1 AAFDPAGRGVHAR
14 GGYRVP
20 HAFSHRGASRRRDC
34 LRRHAGLHRAPRGG
48 GAPAVTLGARN
59 LGFGFAN
66 RVVGEGFEL
75 DLAAR
80 EIVCLLGPN
89 GSGKTTLLRTLLGLV
104 APLSG
109 DVVLD
114 GRPLAQWPI
123 RGRASRLA
131 YVPQAAAS
139 HFDYSV
145 LETVQ
150 MGRTAHRGVFAAPGP
165 DDRRIAAE
173 SLERL
178 RALIA
183 RALAS
188 EASHVLMDEPT
199 ASLDFGNQ
207 ALILDEVARLK
218 AAGTAVLFTT
228 HHPDHAL
235 RIADRVVML
244 RGGRVLAAGATG
256 AVVNSE
262 NLSALYGRAIDVA
275 EVASPD
281 GVARR
286 TCVARLIP

>member
-1 AAFDPAGRGVHAR
+1 DLGAALAHRRPRPLRGRGREPRRERAPHAPRGDRGGDPRNGVRRLARGHDRLGGPRGAACRAAPRGRGLRAADAAFDPAGRGVQAR

-20 HAFSHRGASRRRDC
+20 HAFSHRGASRRRDR

-48 GAPAVTLGARN
+48 GAPAVTLGDRN
-59 LGFGFAN
+59 IGFGFAN

-131 YVPQAAAS
+131 YVPQAVAS

-150 MGRTAHRGVFAAPGP
+150 MG
-165 DDRRIAAE
+165 
-173 SLERL
+173 
-178 RALIA
+178 
-183 RALAS
+183 
-188 EASHVLMDEPT
+188 
-199 ASLDFGNQ
+199 
-207 ALILDEVARLK
+207 
-218 AAGTAVLFTT
+218 
-228 HHPDHAL
+228 
-235 RIADRVVML
+235 
-244 RGGRVLAAGATG
+244 
-256 AVVNSE
+256 
-262 NLSALYGRAIDVA
+262 
-275 EVASPD
+275 
-281 GVARR
+281 
-286 TCVARLIP
+286 

>member
-1 AAFDPAGRGVHAR
+1 MTLAA
-14 GGYRVP
+14 
-20 HAFSHRGASRRRDC
+20 
-34 LRRHAGLHRAPRGG
+34 RA
-48 GAPAVTLGARN
+48 
-59 LGFGFAN
+59 LGFGFASHI
-66 RVVGEGFEL
+66 VGEGLEL
-75 DLAAR
+75 ELQAR

-89 GSGKTTLLRTLLGLV
+89 GSGKTTLLRTLLGLL

-123 RGRASRLA
+123 RGRAARLA
-131 YVPQAAAS
+131 YVPQAAES

-150 MGRTAHRGVFAAPGP
+150 MGRTAHRGLFSAPGAE
-165 DDRRIAAE
+165 DLRIAEA

-178 RALIA
+178 GIAALAARPIHRVSGGERQLALIA

-199 ASLDFGNQ
+199 ANLDFGNQ

-244 RGGRVLAAGATG
+244 RAGRVQAAGATD

-262 NLSALYGRAIDVA
+262 NLSALYGRPIDVA
-275 EVASPD
+275 EVLSPD
-281 GVARR
+281 AVTRR
-286 TCVARLIP
+286 TCIARLRTAGEPAPPRFD